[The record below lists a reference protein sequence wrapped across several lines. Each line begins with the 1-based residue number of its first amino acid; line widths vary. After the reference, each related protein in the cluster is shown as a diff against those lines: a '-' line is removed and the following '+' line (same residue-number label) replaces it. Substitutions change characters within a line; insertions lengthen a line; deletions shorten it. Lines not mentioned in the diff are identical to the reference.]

1 MKIELFSADLSS
13 EFLLP
18 FANEGI
24 RAGFPSPAQNYL
36 SEAIDLNKELIKHP
50 ASTFYARVVGD
61 SMINEDI
68 HDGDLL
74 VIDKSL
80 EPRDGDTVV
89 AYVDGE
95 FTLKYI
101 KIERDIVWLMPANDV
116 YPPIKVTEKN
126 DFMVWGVVTYSIKK
140 HRRRI

>member
-18 FANEGI
+18 FVNEGI

-89 AYVDGE
+89 AYIDGE

-101 KIERDIVWLMPANDV
+101 KIERDIVWLMPANDA
-116 YPPIKVTEKN
+116 YPPIKVTEEN

-140 HRRRI
+140 HRGRI